1 MDELNVNEY
10 VDGASQLLE
19 SGKSLALQ
27 YGLKVV
33 LAIVVLLIGL
43 RVVKAISRSTG
54 RAMEK
59 RSIDPSL
66 RPFLISLIDAIL
78 KIVLVISVI
87 SMLGVETT
95 SFIAVL
101 GAAGL
106 AIGLALSGTLQ
117 NFAGGVLI
125 LILKPFKVGDFVEAQ
140 GFMGTVSAI
149 QIFAT
154 ILKTPDNRT
163 IIVPNGP
170 LSTGSVTNF
179 STEPRRRVDMEFG
192 IGYTDDI
199 DKAKEVLNRL
209 CNEDSRILQ
218 DPAPQIVLGTLG
230 ASSVDFKV
238 RAWCEAGDYW
248 GIFFDFHEKVKKTF
262 DNEGIG
268 IPFPQ
273 MDVHVHNN

>member
-1 MDELNVNEY
+1 MDDLNVDGY
-10 VDGASQLLE
+10 VEGASELLE
-19 SGKSLALQ
+19 TGKNLAMQ
-27 YGLKVV
+27 YGLRVL

-43 RVVKAISRSTG
+43 RIIKSISRGTG
-54 RAMEK
+54 RTMEK
-59 RSIDPSL
+59 RNVDASL
-66 RPFLISLIDAIL
+66 RPFLTSLIDVIL
-78 KIVLVISVI
+78 KVVLVISVI
-87 SMLGVETT
+87 SMIGVETT

-106 AIGLALSGTLQ
+106 AVGLALSGTLQ

-125 LILKPFKVGDFVEAQ
+125 LILKPFKVGDFIEAQ
-140 GFMGTVSAI
+140 GFMGTVNAI

-163 IIVPNGP
+163 VIVPNGP

-209 CNEDSRILQ
+209 CKEDERILQ

-230 ASSVDFKV
+230 DSSVDFKV
-238 RAWCEAGDYW
+238 RAWCEAGNYW
-248 GIFFDFHEKVKKTF
+248 GIYFDFHEKVKKTF
-262 DNEGIG
+262 DKEGIG

-273 MDVHVHNN
+273 MDVHVHNK

>member
-1 MDELNVNEY
+1 MEELNTAEII
-10 VDGASQLLE
+10 DGASQIAE
-19 SGKSLALQ
+19 TGKSLAMQ
-27 YGLKVV
+27 YGLRVL

-43 RVVKAISRSTG
+43 RIVKVISRGAG

-59 RSIDPSL
+59 RNVDASL
-66 RPFLISLIDAIL
+66 RPFLTSLIDVVL
-78 KIVLVISVI
+78 KVVLVISVI
-87 SMLGVETT
+87 SMIGVETT

-106 AIGLALSGTLQ
+106 AVGLALSGTLQ

-125 LILKPFKVGDFVEAQ
+125 LILKPFKVGDFIEAQ
-140 GFMGTVSAI
+140 GFMGTVNMI

-163 IIVPNGP
+163 IIIPNGP
-170 LSTGSVTNF
+170 LSTGSITNF
-179 STEPRRRVDMEFG
+179 STEARRRVDMEFG

-209 CNEDSRILQ
+209 CKEDTRILQ
-218 DPAPQIVLGTLG
+218 DPAPQIVLATLG
-230 ASSVDFKV
+230 DSSVDFKV

-248 GIFFDFHEKVKKTF
+248 GIYFDFHEKVKKTF
-262 DNEGIG
+262 DKEGIG

>member
-1 MDELNVNEY
+1 MEDVNE
-10 VDGASQLLE
+10 VVEGATELLE
-19 SGKSLALQ
+19 TGKELAMV
-27 YGLKVV
+27 YGLRVL
-33 LAIVVLLIGL
+33 LAILVLLIGL
-43 RVVKAISRSTG
+43 RIVKVITRALG
-54 RAMEK
+54 RTMDK
-59 RSIDPSL
+59 RNIDSSL
-66 RPFLISLIDAIL
+66 KPFLKSLTDTIL

-106 AIGLALSGTLQ
+106 AVGLALSGTLQ

-125 LILKPFKVGDFVEAQ
+125 LILKPFKVGDFIDAQ
-140 GFMGTVSAI
+140 GFMGTVREI

-163 IIVPNGP
+163 VIVPNGP

-192 IGYTDDI
+192 IGYSDDI
-199 DKAKEVLNRL
+199 DKTKEVLNRL
-209 CNEDSRILQ
+209 CKEDERILQ

-230 ASSVDFKV
+230 DSSVDFKV
-238 RAWCEAGDYW
+238 RVWCEADDYW
-248 GIFFDFHEKVKKTF
+248 GIYFDFHEKVKKTF
-262 DNEGIG
+262 DKEGIG

-273 MDVHVHNN
+273 MDVHLHKDN